1 MARSLDKIKFGLKL
15 RTNAVDGALS
25 LKMGVKKMVLPFEAR
40 LIKSDEYVFV
50 HIPPS
55 AEIFK
60 IEGKELVQVTK
71 ADEAEKAVVSFRKAR
86 KRGRKASSK
95 EVSMPTELESAL
107 SKIPDGYKLGYD
119 PATGQPRLVKTR
131 QRRKKSQ

>member
-15 RTNAVDGALS
+15 RTNSTTGALS
-25 LKMGVKKMVLPFEAR
+25 LKMGVRKMTLPFEAR

-60 IEGKELVQVTK
+60 IDGKALRMVTESK
-71 ADEAEKAVVSFRKAR
+71 EAEEAVVSFRKAR
-86 KRGRKASSK
+86 KRGKRASAK
-95 EVSMPTELESAL
+95 DVEMPSELETAL
-107 SKIPDGYKLGYD
+107 KKIPDGFKLGYD
-119 PATGQPRLVKTR
+119 ESGNVRLVKKRT
-131 QRRKKSQ
+131 RRKKSK